1 MCPFFFKKM
10 VDRKIKLIIYN
21 RDDCD
26 SIYNWMNVIVLIK
39 CCQFRFS
46 IMTQFGLYL
55 NNEYFFKNQIVL

>member
-55 NNEYFFKNQIVL
+55 NFS